1 LRDPIVGEHL
11 AQRHDARR
19 VLNPVHFMKGDA
31 MKIYRPDG
39 PIAEPAHALSPGRR
53 VIAGARIGVLDNLK
67 PNAGLLMGRVA
78 NQLADR
84 AGTGSPVV
92 LTKNAAQP
100 APEEVLDRLQRE
112 ADLVLTG
119 SAD

>member
-1 LRDPIVGEHL
+1 MSR
-11 AQRHDARR
+11 
-19 VLNPVHFMKGDA
+19 

-39 PIAEPAHALSPGRR
+39 PIAQPLHALTPGRR
-53 VIAGARIGVLDNLK
+53 VLTGARLGVLDNRK
-67 PNAGLLMGRVA
+67 PNAGLLMTTVA
-78 NQLADR
+78 AQLAER
-84 AGTGSPVV
+84 AGTGAPVV

-100 APEEVLDRLQRE
+100 APEEVIDRLQRE

>member
-1 LRDPIVGEHL
+1 
-11 AQRHDARR
+11 
-19 VLNPVHFMKGDA
+19 

-39 PIAEPAHALSPGRR
+39 PISEPPHALSPGRR
-53 VIAGARIGVLDNLK
+53 VLAGARIGVLDNLK

-78 NQLADR
+78 SQLAAR
-84 AGTGSPVV
+84 AGTGSAVV

-100 APEEVLDRLQRE
+100 APKEVIDRLQHE
-112 ADLVLTG
+112 VDLVLTG